1 VTNKINQEYVLK
13 MIEGNVG
20 KNLVLSDLEKTLEDI
35 GMDSIIFIKT
45 VVLCET
51 SLNITF
57 EDEMLVISKFENLD
71 QFVNY
76 VISKTVN

>member
-1 VTNKINQEYVLK
+1 